1 MSMYLELSSES
12 QRTKY
17 CLITSQLPS
26 KCSVVLMIFCNVHL
40 LLFPFN
46 VPTPWVVGYPA
57 FFFPLETQLGC
68 LNYSFPGTFKAVAS
82 QTDYAGAPQ
91 YRKGFSRS
99 SVFMSFSSTLA
110 GKILLWSFVGW
121 RQPYLSSVSTG
132 SNFILKTNTLN
143 DMYWCLH
150 VYGPLT

>member
-1 MSMYLELSSES
+1 MKVKEQNIASSPHNFLRSAVLSWFLQCSFAAFS
-12 QRTKY
+12 
-17 CLITSQLPS
+17 I
-26 KCSVVLMIFCNVHL
+26 KCAHVA
-40 LLFPFN
+40 
-46 VPTPWVVGYPA
+46 TPWVVGYPA
-57 FFFPLETQLGC
+57 CFCRAYFFPLETQLGC

-82 QTDYAGAPQ
+82 QTDHAGAPQ

-110 GKILLWSFVGW
+110 GKILLWSFVGG
-121 RQPYLSSVSTG
+121 RQPYLSSVTTG